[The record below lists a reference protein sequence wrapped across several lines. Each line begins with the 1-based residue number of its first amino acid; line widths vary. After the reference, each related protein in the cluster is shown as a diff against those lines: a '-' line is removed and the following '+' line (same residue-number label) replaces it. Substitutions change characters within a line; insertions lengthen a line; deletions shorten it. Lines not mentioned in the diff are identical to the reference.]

1 VIGGEFGLGWGDGWV
16 GQWGGVYYY
25 LVGGDRMG
33 QLVIRVKK
41 EEVLLPSSSPVG
53 EITAGA
59 TP

>member
-1 VIGGEFGLGWGDGWV
+1 VGWGV
-16 GQWGGVYYY
+16 VSYY
-25 LVGGDRMG
+25 LDGGDRMG